1 MATCALRGRVAL
13 VVGALV
19 VGITT
24 ISTASTASAA
34 SIAATASKDRVASK
48 RREAARISAQIE
60 STSTKIEQLNEDFL
74 SATERLAKLNRQLKN
89 STRNQGDVSVRLAK
103 LRVQLQDQALRE
115 LTNPGGGAL
124 DALEGS
130 ATFNEYERE
139 RVIESQQN
147 GRTVDF
153 ADELRASE
161 LDLST
166 TTRRIDIDRRN
177 AAATTALLDRKRKE
191 ADVLIAKLEGLERSA
206 TGDLAKLVKDEEQRR
221 AAEEAR
227 LAALALEK
235 RRIFAKAEL
244 LKAQAKALA
253 EAQALAKRHGAGAS
267 ASVSTGRLSKAAGV
281 AAARVRE
288 LSIEAGLLPDVP
300 TSPGAARAVQIAL
313 SQLGK
318 PYVWGAAGPG
328 SFDCS
333 GLMLYAWSAVGRS
346 LPHSSRSQ
354 YSSTTRV
361 SVSSVRAGDLLFYGH
376 PIHHVGM
383 YVGSGKM
390 VEASH
395 RGAPVRTSSI
405 FRRDLV
411 GVGRVG

>member
-1 MATCALRGRVAL
+1 MATLVTTYALRRRVLL
-13 VVGALV
+13 VIATLV
-19 VGITT
+19 LTT
-24 ISTASTASAA
+24 TTVPPTTASAA
-34 SIAATASKDRVASK
+34 SKDPIASK

-74 SATERLAKLNRQLKN
+74 SASERLAKMNRQLKR
-89 STRNQGDVSVRLAK
+89 STRDQGAVSVRLTQLK
-103 LRVQLQDQALRE
+103 GLLQDQALRE

-147 GRTVDF
+147 GRNVDL

-161 LDLST
+161 LDLT
-166 TTRRIDIDRRN
+166 TSTRRIDSDRRN

-191 ADVLIAKLEGLERSA
+191 ADVLIAKLETLERSA
-206 TGDLAKLVKDEEQRR
+206 TGDLAKLVTEEERR
-221 AAEEAR
+221 KAAEEAR
-227 LAALALEK
+227 LATLALEK
-235 RRIFAKAEL
+235 RRAIAKAEL

-267 ASVSTGRLSKAAGV
+267 AAVSTGRLSKAAGA

-288 LSIEAGLLPDVP
+288 LSIEAGLVPDVP
-300 TSPGAARAVQIAL
+300 TSPGAARAVQVAL

-333 GLMLYAWSAVGRS
+333 GLMLFAWSAAGRS

-361 SVSSVRAGDLLFYGH
+361 SVSSARPGDLVFYAH

-383 YVGSGKM
+383 YLGSGKM